1 MLIKQKFLFSQDF
14 FANDF
19 GSNFTEHSDNLTV
32 ELKTAMV
39 GLTF

>member
-19 GSNFTEHSDNLTV
+19 NKKLTGHSDDLTV
-32 ELKTAMV
+32 EVKTAVV
-39 GLTF
+39 GWTF